1 MTLKN
6 LILNSFPRYCENL
19 ISGKSVCFRPMV
31 VMEEKSL
38 LMVKDSQ
45 NKESI
50 IKTLVNIVSSC
61 FDDFNTEEYSISDLE
76 HAFLLLRAKSLGEYE
91 EFTITCP
98 VTKERV
104 HFNINILN
112 NIILN
117 KPTTNSTIKLNE
129 KLILVMN
136 KPTVN
141 HILKYPEYNVNSES
155 IYAFIA
161 SCIHQIHSEKTIINC
176 KEKPEQEIIEFVQNL
191 STKQFKSIINYFDSL
206 PYVEFLPEYK
216 TSDGQT
222 RTVSIRGIF
231 AFIDFFFN
239 HLTLEFFYRQNFQM
253 NYFHNYSLTEINNM
267 IPWERSVYVAQ
278 IQSHITDETNRANNT
293 RELSF

>member
-1 MTLKN
+1 MSLKN

-31 VMEEKSL
+31 VLEEKSL

-45 NKESI
+45 NKESV

-61 FDDFNTEEYSISDLE
+61 FDDFNMEEYSISDLE

-104 HFNINILN
+104 NFSINILKDV
-112 NIILN
+112 ILN
-117 KPTTNSTIKLNE
+117 KTSVDSTIKLNE

-136 KPTVN
+136 KPTIN

-155 IYAFIA
+155 IYPFIA
-161 SCIHQIHSEKTIINC
+161 SC
-176 KEKPEQEIIEFVQNL
+176 L
-191 STKQFKSIINYFDSL
+191 
-206 PYVEFLPEYK
+206 VE
-216 TSDGQT
+216 T
-222 RTVSIRGIF
+222 
-231 AFIDFFFN
+231 
-239 HLTLEFFYRQNFQM
+239 
-253 NYFHNYSLTEINNM
+253 
-267 IPWERSVYVAQ
+267 
-278 IQSHITDETNRANNT
+278 
-293 RELSF
+293 